1 MAAISLHLFE
11 NVEDEKAFIERRFHK
26 SIMFMRSILTYKEN
40 TSEVSFAVLTVQNT
54 KTLVTTM
61 EPDKLDEDLRKAMG
75 LELLRKWTLVR
86 RGKDVFF
93 LGESSEAIIA
103 DNVVP
108 LEIRVEGGEDA
119 ERCWSRT

>member
-11 NVEDEKAFIERRFHK
+11 NVEDEKSFIERRFHK

-40 TSEVSFAVLTVQNT
+40 TSEVSFAVLAVQNT

-75 LELLRKWTLVR
+75 LRLLRKWTLVR

-119 ERCWSRT
+119 ERCWSRA

>member
-40 TSEVSFAVLTVQNT
+40 TSEVSFAVLAVQNT

-93 LGESSEAIIA
+93 LGESSEAVIA

-119 ERCWSRT
+119 ERCWSRA

>member
-40 TSEVSFAVLTVQNT
+40 TSEVSFAVLAVQNT

-75 LELLRKWTLVR
+75 LKFLRKWTLVR

-119 ERCWSRT
+119 ERCWSRA

>member
-40 TSEVSFAVLTVQNT
+40 TSEVSFAVLAVQNT

-86 RGKDVFF
+86 RGKDVFC
-93 LGESSEAIIA
+93 LGESSEAVIA

-119 ERCWSRT
+119 ERCWSRA